1 MKILMVCLGNICRSP
16 LAHGI
21 LEHKVQQQHL
31 DWEVDSCG
39 TGGWHAGEKPD
50 MRSRAIAQE
59 NGIDINAQRARKIT
73 ADDIANF
80 DLIFAM
86 DASNYQDILHYC
98 HTDEERSKVKMIL
111 NEVQPGMNGHVPD
124 PYYGGPDGFKKV
136 FEMLDE
142 ACNKIIEHYR

>member
-50 MRSRAIAQE
+50 MRSRAIAQD

-73 ADDIANF
+73 ADDIANYRF
-80 DLIFAM
+80 DF
-86 DASNYQDILHYC
+86 C
-98 HTDEERSKVKMIL
+98 
-111 NEVQPGMNGHVPD
+111 
-124 PYYGGPDGFKKV
+124 DGC
-136 FEMLDE
+136 FELPRHP
-142 ACNKIIEHYR
+142 ALLPHR

>member
-21 LEHKVQQQHL
+21 LEHKVQQQQL

-59 NGIDINAQRARKIT
+59 T
-73 ADDIANF
+73 ASTS
-80 DLIFAM
+80 M
-86 DASNYQDILHYC
+86 
-98 HTDEERSKVKMIL
+98 RSVLAKL
-111 NEVQPGMNGHVPD
+111 QPMTLPTS
-124 PYYGGPDGFKKV
+124 
-136 FEMLDE
+136 
-142 ACNKIIEHYR
+142 I